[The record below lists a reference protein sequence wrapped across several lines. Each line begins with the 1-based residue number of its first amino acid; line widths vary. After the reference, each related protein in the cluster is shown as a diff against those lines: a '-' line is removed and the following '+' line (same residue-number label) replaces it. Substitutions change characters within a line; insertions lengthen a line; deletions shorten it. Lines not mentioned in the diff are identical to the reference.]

1 VTPDGTAPTEEADP
15 RARRRAVAVRI
26 GFVAQ
31 SAIAAA
37 GAYEMWEAHAGGRP
51 VSRAGAIAF
60 WAGLVG
66 LVASMT
72 APRIRAFVSRTRRR
86 DTY

>member
-1 VTPDGTAPTEEADP
+1 VTTDRTSASEEADP
-15 RARRRAVAVRI
+15 RTRRRAAAARVSL
-26 GFVAQ
+26 VAQ
-31 SAIAAA
+31 LVIAAV
-37 GAYEMWEAHAGGRP
+37 GAYGMWEAHAGGRP
-51 VSRAGAIAF
+51 VSRPSAIAF

-66 LVASMT
+66 LAASMA